1 MKVVEHCLL
10 VGFEAEPEDDALAYH
25 LSDADGDD
33 YYSDSECAK
42 RESFLAEAAVSPWL
56 GKLKHVCVVE
66 LASGFEATKKKLSTD
81 YAEIIRWLS
90 GHVIAFP
97 SNTQTHVIGFRIDA
111 LVAFLRGVAFIKQN
125 TAALSELCSFVERVK
140 LVDTTKLIPALNKKF
155 PFFLYARKL
164 SLKYGQF
171 ALSSDEL
178 TTNVDEAL
186 LVTADIVRR
195 LPEYSCHAS
204 ELETFIC
211 TGT

>member
-33 YYSDSECAK
+33 CYSDSECAK
-42 RESFLAEAAVSPWL
+42 RESFLADAAVSPWL
-56 GKLKHVCVVE
+56 GKLKRVRVVE
-66 LASGFEATKKKLSTD
+66 LQAGSDYIRQELSLD
-81 YAEIIRWLS
+81 YAELIRWLDDC
-90 GHVIAFP
+90 IE
-97 SNTQTHVIGFRIDA
+97 TQTHVIGFRIDA

-195 LPEYSCHAS
+195 LPEYYCHAS

>member
-33 YYSDSECAK
+33 YYSDSGCAK

-56 GKLKHVCVVE
+56 GKLKRVRVVE
-66 LASGFEATKKKLSTD
+66 LQAGSGYIRQELSLD
-81 YAEIIRWLS
+81 YAELISWLDNC
-90 GHVIAFP
+90 VE
-97 SNTQTHVIGFRIDA
+97 TQAHVIGFRIDA
-111 LVAFLRGVAFIKQN
+111 LVAFLRGVAFINQN

-140 LVDTTKLIPALNKKF
+140 FVDTTKLIPALNKKF

-164 SLKYGQF
+164 KLKCGQF